1 MEELEFKKVVSEN
14 LVKFRRESGLT
25 QLDIAKKL
33 NYSDKAVS
41 KWERG
46 EAVPD
51 AFVLKQLSA
60 IYNISVDEL
69 LCKKEDKKRIPFSLK
84 RAFKNKHFI
93 INCLACGLAW
103 LVACIVFV
111 VLSYT
116 SIRDSAYLA
125 FIYALPVG
133 AIANLVLTTIWSPK
147 WVSGIFATIVLW
159 TGFLAVYL
167 TVRIDKFWLI
177 FIIAI
182 PIQVLIVLWYF
193 LIKETKKI
201 KKHMKQ
207 IDKKEIENQ
216 IKNEDEDIEN

>member
-1 MEELEFKKVVSEN
+1 MKQRLLQNRSNSLKK
-14 LVKFRRESGLT
+14 
-25 QLDIAKKL
+25 
-33 NYSDKAVS
+33 
-41 KWERG
+41 
-46 EAVPD
+46 
-51 AFVLKQLSA
+51 LSA
-60 IYNISVDEL
+60 IYNVSVDEL

-103 LVACIVFV
+103 LVACIVFAS
-111 VLSYT
+111 LSYT

-182 PIQVLIVLWYF
+182 PIQVLIVL
-193 LIKETKKI
+193 
-201 KKHMKQ
+201 
-207 IDKKEIENQ
+207 
-216 IKNEDEDIEN
+216 

>member
-46 EAVPD
+46 EAIPD
-51 AFVLKQLSA
+51 AFVLKQLSE

-111 VLSYT
+111 ALSYT

-216 IKNEDEDIEN
+216 IKNEDIEN

>member
-1 MEELEFKKVVSEN
+1 MEEFEFKKIVAEN
-14 LVKFRRESGLT
+14 LVRERRESGLT

-51 AFVLKQLSA
+51 AYVLKQLA
-60 IYNISVDEL
+60 TIYNVSVDEL
-69 LCKKEDKKRIPFSLK
+69 ITKKEDKKKIPFSLK
-84 RAFKNKHFI
+84 RAFKNKHFL
-93 INCLACGLAW
+93 INCLAAGLAW

-111 VLSYT
+111 ILSFT
-116 SIRDSAYLA
+116 SIKNSAYLA
-125 FIYALPVG
+125 FIYAIPVS

-159 TGFLAVYL
+159 SGFLAVYL
-167 TVRIDKFWLI
+167 TVKIEKFWLI

-182 PIQVLIVLWYF
+182 PIQIMIICWYF

-201 KKHMKQ
+201 KRHMKQ
-207 IDKKEIENQ
+207 ISPKEVETE
-216 IKNEDEDIEN
+216 IKEEE

>member
-1 MEELEFKKVVSEN
+1 MEEFEFKKIVAEN
-14 LVKFRRESGLT
+14 LVRERRESGLT

-51 AFVLKQLSA
+51 AYVLKQLA
-60 IYNISVDEL
+60 TIYNVSVDEL
-69 LCKKEDKKRIPFSLK
+69 ITKKEDKKKIPFSLK
-84 RAFKNKHFI
+84 RAFKNKHFL
-93 INCLACGLAW
+93 INCLADGLAW

-111 VLSYT
+111 ILSFT
-116 SIRDSAYLA
+116 SIKNSAYLA
-125 FIYALPVG
+125 FIYAIPAS

-159 TGFLAVYL
+159 SGFLAVYL
-167 TVRIDKFWLI
+167 TVKIEKFWLI

-182 PIQVLIVLWYF
+182 PIQIMIICWYF

-201 KKHMKQ
+201 KRHMKQ
-207 IDKKEIENQ
+207 ISPKEVENE
-216 IKNEDEDIEN
+216 IKEEE

>member
-1 MEELEFKKVVSEN
+1 MEEFEFKKIVAEN
-14 LVKFRRESGLT
+14 LVRERRESSLT

-51 AFVLKQLSA
+51 AYVLKQLA
-60 IYNISVDEL
+60 TIYNVSVDEL
-69 LCKKEDKKRIPFSLK
+69 ITKKENKKKIPFSLK
-84 RAFKNKHFI
+84 RAFKNKHFL
-93 INCLACGLAW
+93 INCLADGLAW

-111 VLSYT
+111 ILSFT
-116 SIRDSAYLA
+116 TIKNSAYLA
-125 FIYALPVG
+125 FIYAIPVS

-159 TGFLAVYL
+159 SGFLAVYL
-167 TVRIDKFWLI
+167 TVKIEKFWLI

-182 PIQVLIVLWYF
+182 PIQIMIICWYF

-201 KKHMKQ
+201 KRHMKQ
-207 IDKKEIENQ
+207 ISPKEVETE
-216 IKNEDEDIEN
+216 IKEEE